1 MGITSIADTV
11 YALRFLRLL
20 TTPWKETSAFKAGLI
35 DENGKVLRKPE
46 NSEEKD
52 SYTIFHKLV
61 FNLKRLL
68 AKVPGGG
75 SKLGSYAAALFLI
88 KENMNVSEAELTEML
103 EELGFD
109 VNSQQLEESWIQDGE
124 ALLPGTYK
132 LSTDFAS
139 PKTGDIIARKG
150 TRINVS
156 EASEPVDMIFGAYIY
171 EVTHIPTKQKIYVT
185 AGDLNR

>member
-1 MGITSIADTV
+1 MAITSISDAL

-20 TTPWKETSAFKAGLI
+20 TTPWKDTNAYKKGII
-35 DENGKVLRKPE
+35 DDKGKLLRKPE
-46 NSEEKD
+46 TSEEKAV
-52 SYTIFHKLV
+52 YNIFHKLV
-61 FNLKRLL
+61 FNIKRLVG
-68 AKVPGGG
+68 KNQN
-75 SKLGSYAAALFLI
+75 LGSYAAALFLI
-88 KENMNVSEAELTEML
+88 KENMNLSEDELTEAL
-103 EELGFD
+103 EELGFN
-109 VNSQQLEESWIQDGE
+109 VNSQELEESWIQNGE
-124 ALLPGTYK
+124 TLLPGSYK
-132 LSTDFAS
+132 LLDDFAS